1 MQLTEEQQRI
11 VHHGRGHVRVS
22 AVAGSGKTTAMVA
35 RVCRLLEQGVSP
47 ELIRVLMFNRSASD
61 AFVAKLRKALS
72 DTGMTVPAVYTF
84 HALGLRL
91 VESFT
96 RRGVL
101 PAHTLLTKA
110 YEQERFAREAMKS
123 YGEDHGGDESWVT
136 RESLENFRTFID
148 LVKSDIRPADSVFSG
163 YELDPQ
169 LHYFVGAYEVFER
182 LRRGAGV
189 RFFNDL
195 IHAPVLSIKK
205 DSQLA
210 AWVGNRVDHIIVDEY
225 QDINEVQQQLLC
237 CIAGS
242 RAQVMVVGDVDQCIY
257 EWRGARPEYIVS
269 RFAQDF
275 PGAVSYTLRYTF
287 RYGHRLSL
295 AANHLIGN
303 NRMRD
308 RKLCLSHA
316 TTPDTRLEYQRETE
330 PSPLPAILSDWQ
342 GQGRSLREAVVLVRL
357 FAAAVP
363 VELTLLEE
371 NIPYRLVGHESVFF
385 CREIQ
390 ALLGYLYLCRGG
402 LEKMTNR
409 DEARALVMAML
420 TNPNLW
426 QGEEGNRKLAAAIVV
441 DPYQAPTL
449 IRELGRKAKSSFLS
463 GRLQDLAT
471 VWEGLLR
478 RPLTDSAEAVLEQVI
493 KDTGLFAFFKR
504 FSSSA
509 DAGNKIRTCRA
520 FVRFARRR
528 KENVGDFLAS
538 IEQLRRVNSGD
549 QEDSDSL
556 LITSIHRA
564 KGLEWPLVILPG
576 LEDGAVPYRREED
589 EEGPENIED
598 ERRLMYVGMTRA
610 IERLCLLYPED
621 SRLERNMR
629 AGDSRT
635 PLSTVDRA
643 YPASCFLYE
652 SNLRLSDQVGG
663 QIVHPQSDVKPLRAK
678 NIRVARAYLSAIQA
692 EVALEQPGAG
702 RKKKARG
709 KIRKK
714 RDWLVAKEL
723 RRGMQVTHRVLGP
736 GTVKS
741 IGHAQGVVTVEF
753 ADHNLQNLVINL
765 AKLRPVSPVSGK
777 DS

>member
-11 VHHGRGHVRVS
+11 VHHGKGHARVS

-35 RVCRLLEQGVSP
+35 RVRRLLEQGVSP
-47 ELIRVLMFNRSASD
+47 DLIRVLMFNRSASD
-61 AFVAKLRKALS
+61 TFVAKLRKSLV
-72 DTGMTVPAVYTF
+72 DTGMTPPVVHTF

-96 RRGVL
+96 RRGAL
-101 PAHTLLTKA
+101 PAYTLLTNA
-110 YEQERFAREAMKS
+110 YEQEKFSREAMKS
-123 YGEDHGGDESWVT
+123 CVEAHGGDESWLT
-136 RESLENFRTFID
+136 REGLEAFRTFID
-148 LVKSDIRPADSVFSG
+148 LVKSDIRPADSVFAG
-163 YELDPQ
+163 YELDPK
-169 LHYFVGAYEVFER
+169 LHYFIGAYELFER
-182 LRRGAGV
+182 SRRATGV

-195 IHAPVLSIKK
+195 IHEPVLAMKN
-205 DSQLA
+205 DPQLA
-210 AWVGNRVDHIIVDEY
+210 AWVGNRVEHIIVDEY

-269 RFAQDF
+269 RFSRDF
-275 PGAVSYTLRYTF
+275 PGAVSYTLTYTF

-295 AANHLIGN
+295 AANHLIAH

-316 TTPDTRLEYQRETE
+316 TTPDTRLEYHRESE
-330 PSPLPAILSDWQ
+330 PSPLPAILADWLE
-342 GQGRSLREAVVLVRL
+342 QGRTLREAVVLVRL

-363 VELTLLEE
+363 TELTLLEE

-390 ALLGYLYLCRGG
+390 ALLGYLSLCRAG
-402 LEKMTNR
+402 LKKMTDP

-420 TNPNLW
+420 INPNLW
-426 QGEEGNRKLAAAIVV
+426 QGEENNRRLAAAIAE
-441 DPYQAPTL
+441 DPQKAPTL
-449 IRELGRKAKSSFLS
+449 IRDLSRQAKSTFLA
-463 GRLQDLAT
+463 GRLQDLSDIWT
-471 VWEGLLR
+471 DLLR
-478 RPLTDSAEAVLEQVI
+478 RSLTDSAEAVLEKVI

-509 DAGNKIRTCRA
+509 DAANKIRTCRA

-538 IEQLRRVNSGD
+538 IEQLRCTNSGD
-549 QEDSDSL
+549 QDDSL

-610 IERLCLLYPED
+610 IERLCLLYPPD
-621 SRLERNMR
+621 LRFERNTR
-629 AGDSRT
+629 AGDAGS
-635 PLSTVDRA
+635 PFSTEDGDS
-643 YPASCFLYE
+643 PASCFLYE
-652 SNLRLSDQVGG
+652 SNLWLSDQVGG
-663 QIVHPQSDVKPLRAK
+663 RIAHPQPDAEPLRAGDIEVVR
-678 NIRVARAYLSAIQA
+678 NYLSAIQA
-692 EVALEQPGAG
+692 EVAVEESGGRRTTA
-702 RKKKARG
+702 RKKF
-709 KIRKK
+709 RKK
-714 RDWLVAKEL
+714 RDWLVEQEL
-723 RRGMQVTHRVLGP
+723 RRGMRVSHKALGP

-765 AKLRPVSPVSGK
+765 AKLRPVSSVSGK
-777 DS
+777 DSG

>member
-1 MQLTEEQQRI
+1 MQLTEEQQQI
-11 VHHGRGHVRVS
+11 IHHGRGHARVS
-22 AVAGSGKTTAMVA
+22 AVAGSGKTTVMVA
-35 RVCRLLEQGVSP
+35 RVCRLLEQGVP
-47 ELIRVLMFNRSASD
+47 PDLIRVLMFNRSAAD
-61 AFVAKLRKALS
+61 AFVAKLRKALA
-72 DTGMTVPAVYTF
+72 DTGMTPPEVYTF

-91 VESFT
+91 VRSFT
-96 RRGVL
+96 RRGAL
-101 PAHTLLTKA
+101 PGYTLLTRA
-110 YEQERFAREAMKS
+110 YEQEKFAREAMKS
-123 YGEDHGGDESWVT
+123 YGKAHDGDETWLT
-136 RESLENFRTFID
+136 RESLDAFRTFID
-148 LVKSDIRPADSVFSG
+148 LVKSDIRPADSVFAG

-169 LHYFVGAYEVFER
+169 LHYFVGAYEWFER
-182 LRRGAGV
+182 LRRAAGV

-195 IHAPVLSIKK
+195 VHEPVLVMKN
-205 DSQLA
+205 DPQLA
-210 AWVGNRVDHIIVDEY
+210 AWVGNRVEHIIVDEY

-237 CIAGS
+237 CVAGS

-269 RFAQDF
+269 RFGRDF
-275 PGAVSYTLRYTF
+275 PGAVSYTLTYTF

-330 PSPLPAILSDWQ
+330 PSPLRAILADWQ
-342 GQGRSLREAVVLVRL
+342 GQGRILREAVVLVRL

-402 LEKMTNR
+402 LEKMTDR

-449 IRELGRKAKSSFLS
+449 IRGLAREAKSSFLA
-463 GRLQDLAT
+463 GRLQELALT
-471 VWEGLLR
+471 WEGLLH

-493 KDTGLFAFFKR
+493 DDTGLFAFFKR

-520 FVRFARRR
+520 FVRFAQRR

-538 IEQLRRVNSGD
+538 IERLRSVNSGD
-549 QEDSDSL
+549 QDDFL

-589 EEGPENIED
+589 EEGPDNIED

-621 SRLERNMR
+621 LRLKRNMK
-629 AGDSRT
+629 AGDSRA
-635 PLSTVDRA
+635 PLSTMDRT

-652 SNLRLSDQVGG
+652 SNLWISDQVGER
-663 QIVHPQSDVKPLRAK
+663 IAHPQPDAEPLRAR

-692 EVALEQPGAG
+692 EVAVEQPGAG
-702 RKKKARG
+702 RKKKARR

-714 RDWLVAKEL
+714 RNWLAAKEL
-723 RRGMQVTHRVLGP
+723 RRGMRVRHRVLGP

-753 ADHNLQNLVINL
+753 AEYGLQNLVINL

-777 DS
+777 DSG

>member
-1 MQLTEEQQRI
+1 MQLTEEQQQI
-11 VHHGRGHVRVS
+11 VYHGRGHARVS
-22 AVAGSGKTTAMVA
+22 AVAGSGKTTVMVA
-35 RVCRLLEQGVSP
+35 RVCRLLELGVSP
-47 ELIRVLMFNRSASD
+47 ELIRVLMFNRSASE
-61 AFVAKLRKALS
+61 AFVAKLNTALAH
-72 DTGMTVPAVYTF
+72 TTMTPPEVYTF

-91 VESFT
+91 VRSFT

-101 PAHTLLTKA
+101 PGYTLLTRA

-123 YGEDHGGDESWVT
+123 YGELHGGDETWLD
-136 RESLENFRTFID
+136 RDRLDNFRTFID
-148 LVKSDIRPADSVFSG
+148 LVKSDIRPADDVFAE
-163 YELDPQ
+163 YELDPDCQ
-169 LHYFVGAYEVFER
+169 YFIGAYKWFER
-182 LRRGAGV
+182 LRKRAGI

-195 IHAPVLSIKK
+195 IHAPVLAMKN

-210 AWVGNRVDHIIVDEY
+210 AWVGNRVEYIIVDEY

-257 EWRGARPEYIVS
+257 EWRGARPEYIIS
-269 RFAQDF
+269 RFSRDF
-275 PGAVSYTLRYTF
+275 LGAVSYTLSYTF

-295 AANHLIGN
+295 VANHLIAN
-303 NRMRD
+303 NRLRD
-308 RKLCLSHA
+308 RKLCLSHE
-316 TTPDTRLEYQRETE
+316 TTADTRLEYRRESE
-330 PSPLPAILSDWQ
+330 PSPLPAILADWRM
-342 GQGRSLREAVVLVRL
+342 QGRSLREAAVLVRL

-390 ALLGYLYLCRGG
+390 ALLGYLSLCRAGIK
-402 LEKMTNR
+402 EMKDR

-426 QGEEGNRKLAAAIVV
+426 QGEENNRRLAAAIAE
-441 DPYQAPTL
+441 DPQKAPLL
-449 IRELGRKAKSSFLS
+449 IMGLARQAKSSFLA
-463 GRLQDLAT
+463 GRLQELALT
-471 VWEGLLR
+471 WEGLLH
-478 RPLTDSAEAVLEQVI
+478 RPLTDSAEAVLGKVI

-538 IEQLRRVNSGD
+538 IERLRRVSSGD
-549 QEDSDSL
+549 QEDSL

-589 EEGPENIED
+589 EEGPDNIED
-598 ERRLMYVGMTRA
+598 ERRLMYVGITRA

-621 SRLERNMR
+621 SRLERHMR
-629 AGDSRT
+629 EGDCRA
-635 PLSTVDRA
+635 PLSTVDRMF
-643 YPASCFLYE
+643 PASCFLYE
-652 SNLRLSDQVGG
+652 SNLWLSDQVGG
-663 QIVHPQSDVKPLRAK
+663 RIAHPQPDGKPLRAK
-678 NIRVARAYLSAIQA
+678 NIQVAQAYLSAVQA
-692 EVALEQPGAG
+692 EVAVEKWAVG
-702 RKKKARG
+702 RKKIRR
-709 KIRKK
+709 KIGKK
-714 RDWLVAKEL
+714 RNWLVAREL
-723 RRGMQVTHRVLGP
+723 RRGMRVRHRVLGP
-736 GTVKS
+736 GTVRS
-741 IGHAQGVVTVEF
+741 IAHGQGVVTVEF
-753 ADHNLQNLVINL
+753 ADNNLQNLVINL
-765 AKLRPVSPVSGK
+765 AKLRPVAARK
-777 DS
+777 